1 MLNYKKGIHMK
12 TPAHIA
18 VTGAAGQISYAL
30 LFRLIAGDLLG
41 DDQPIVLHLLEIP
54 EAIVG
59 LDGVRMELIDCAPP
73 LLHDVIVSDDPYVAF
88 ENADLAFLIGAKPR
102 GPGMERKDL
111 LRVNADIFAIQGRA
125 LNAAAKRSVKTL
137 VVGNPANTNAL
148 ITQHNAP
155 DLPPENFSAMTRLDH
170 NRAVSQLALHCGCS
184 VSDIRK
190 VSIWGNHSTTQYPDL
205 HHALVQG
212 KPALDRVE
220 WDWYEK
226 EFIPTVQNRGAV
238 VIQTR
243 GKSSAA
249 SAANAALDHM
259 RNWLFGTPT
268 GDWTSMTILS
278 DGSYG
283 IAPGLMF
290 SYPVEIEDAQYRIV
304 QNLETS
310 EFSREKLKI
319 TEAEL
324 LAEREAVR
332 HLLR

>member
-1 MLNYKKGIHMK
+1 MK

-54 EAIVG
+54 EAMAG

-73 LLHDVIVSDDPYVAF
+73 LLHDIVVSDDPYVAF
-88 ENADLAFLIGAKPR
+88 ENVDLAFLIGAKPR

-125 LNAAAKRSVKTL
+125 LNVAAKRSVKTL

-148 ITQHNAP
+148 IAQHNAP
-155 DLPPENFSAMTRLDH
+155 DLPSENFSAMTRLDH
-170 NRAVSQLALHCGCS
+170 NRAVSQLALHCGCA
-184 VSDIRK
+184 VNDIKR
-190 VSIWGNHSTTQYPDL
+190 VIIWGNHSTTQYPDL
-205 HHALVQG
+205 HHALVRG
-212 KPALDRVE
+212 EPALDQIE
-220 WDWYEK
+220 WNWYEK

-249 SAANAALDHM
+249 SAANAALEHM
-259 RNWLFGTPT
+259 RNWLFGTPA
-268 GDWTSMTILS
+268 GDWTSMTVLS
-278 DGSYG
+278 DGSYD
-283 IAPGLMF
+283 ITPGVMF
-290 SYPVEIEDAQYRIV
+290 SYPVEIENAQYRV
-304 QNLETS
+304 VPNLETS
-310 EFSREKLKI
+310 EFSRERLKI

>member
-1 MLNYKKGIHMK
+1 MK

-41 DDQPIVLHLLEIP
+41 DDQPIVLRLLEIP
-54 EAIVG
+54 EALSG
-59 LDGVRMELIDCAPP
+59 LEGVRMELIDCASP
-73 LLHDVIVSDDPYVAF
+73 LLHDVIVSDNPYVAF
-88 ENADLAFLIGAKPR
+88 EDADLAFLIGAKPR

-155 DLPPENFSAMTRLDH
+155 DLPAESFSAMSRLDH
-170 NRAVSQLALHCGCS
+170 NRAVSQLALHCGCP
-184 VSDIRK
+184 VRDIKR
-190 VSIWGNHSTTQYPDL
+190 VIIWGNHSTTQYPDL
-205 HHALVQG
+205 QHALVQG
-212 KPALDRVE
+212 KPALERIE
-220 WDWYEK
+220 RNWYEK
-226 EFIPTVQNRGAV
+226 EFIPTIQNRGAN

-259 RNWLFGTPT
+259 RNWIFGTPP
-268 GDWTSMTILS
+268 GDWTSMTVRS

-283 IAPGLMF
+283 ITPGLMF
-290 SYPVEIEDAQYRIV
+290 SYPVEIEHAKYRIV
-304 QNLETS
+304 RNLDTS
-310 EFSREKLKI
+310 EFARARLKI

-332 HLLR
+332 HLLN

>member
-1 MLNYKKGIHMK
+1 MHMK

-54 EAIVG
+54 EAMAG

-73 LLHDVIVSDDPYVAF
+73 LLHDIVVSDDPYVAF
-88 ENADLAFLIGAKPR
+88 ENVDLAFLIGAKPR

-125 LNAAAKRSVKTL
+125 LNVAAKRSVKTL

-148 ITQHNAP
+148 IAQHNAP
-155 DLPPENFSAMTRLDH
+155 DLPSENFSAMTRLDH
-170 NRAVSQLALHCGCS
+170 NRAVSQLALHCGCA
-184 VSDIRK
+184 VNDIKR
-190 VSIWGNHSTTQYPDL
+190 VIIWGNHSTTQYPDL
-205 HHALVQG
+205 HHALVRG
-212 KPALDRVE
+212 EPALDQIE
-220 WDWYEK
+220 WNWYEK

-249 SAANAALDHM
+249 SAANAALEHM
-259 RNWLFGTPT
+259 RNWLFGTPA
-268 GDWTSMTILS
+268 GDWTSMTVLS
-278 DGSYG
+278 DGSYD
-283 IAPGLMF
+283 ITPGVMF
-290 SYPVEIEDAQYRIV
+290 SYPVEIENAKYRVV

-310 EFSREKLKI
+310 EFSRERLKI

-324 LAEREAVR
+324 LAEREEVR

>member
-1 MLNYKKGIHMK
+1 MK

-54 EAIVG
+54 EAIAG
-59 LDGVRMELIDCAPP
+59 LDGVKMELIDCAAP
-73 LLHDVIVSDDPYVAF
+73 LLHDVVVSDDPYVAF

-102 GPGMERKDL
+102 GPGMERRDL
-111 LRVNADIFAIQGRA
+111 LRVNADIFAVQGRA
-125 LNAAAKRSVKTL
+125 LNASAKRTVKTL

-148 ITQHNAP
+148 IAQHNAP
-155 DLPPENFSAMTRLDH
+155 ELPPENFSAMTRLDY
-170 NRAVSQLALHCGCS
+170 NRAKSQVAMHCRCPVSEIKR
-184 VSDIRK
+184 VI
-190 VSIWGNHSTTQYPDL
+190 IWGNHSTTQYPDL
-205 HHALVQG
+205 HHALVRG
-212 KPALDRVE
+212 KPALDKLE

-226 EFIPTVQNRGAV
+226 DFIPTVQNRGAV

-259 RNWLFGTPT
+259 RDWLFGTPA

-283 IAPGLMF
+283 VTPGLMF
-290 SYPVEIEDAQYRIV
+290 SYPVKTENARYQIV
-304 QNLETS
+304 QNLEIN
-310 EFSREKLKI
+310 EFSRNRLQI